1 MKNTTVNI
9 LQSAVNK
16 PVDVSPTATIGV
28 MIPTLNCARLLPAHI
43 ESMQSWLHFVSEIIV
58 VDSHSNDD
66 TVEIIREQL
75 KHPALRVFQHP
86 RGLYQSWNFGISQI
100 TSQYTYISTVGDSIS
115 CAGLEHLCAVA
126 ERFQCDGVISRPRAI
141 KDDGSAIHNAYWPI
155 NDAIISL
162 GISEPVL
169 PEPIELFL
177 FALLHIPNAILGS
190 SASNLYRTA
199 ILQRASFPT
208 DFGTVGDAAWAVS
221 NILDCRFA
229 VTPEIFSTFRDHPK
243 AYPSKEY
250 AVADLYEK
258 SFNLARN
265 TLEQRSSIDAA
276 LRAKAIQMDFERL
289 FCNLGEYLKWRRRL
303 DAERDRKLPWIFKPH
318 AWRFRAER
326 NSFHRRL
333 QEHKKAVIKSSSAV

>member
-1 MKNTTVNI
+1 M
-9 LQSAVNK
+9 
-16 PVDVSPTATIGV
+16 TAPKISV
-28 MIPTLNCARLLPAHI
+28 LIPTLNCARLLPAHI
-43 ESMQSWLHFVSEIIV
+43 ESMQPWLHRVSEIIV
-58 VDSHSNDD
+58 VDSHSNDG
-66 TVEIIREQL
+66 TVGIIRERI
-75 KHPALRVFQHP
+75 KHPTLRILQHP

-100 TSQYTYISTVGDSIS
+100 TSKYTYISTVGDSIS
-115 CAGLEHLCAVA
+115 RAGLEHLCAVA
-126 ERFQCDGVISRPRAI
+126 ERFQCDGVISRPQAI

-162 GISEPVL
+162 GISEPAL
-169 PEPIELFL
+169 PEPMELFL

-199 ILQRASFPT
+199 ILQRAPFPA

-265 TLEQRSSIDAA
+265 ALEQRLALDAA
-276 LRAKAIQMDFERL
+276 LRAKAMQMDFERL

-303 DAERDRKLPWIFKPH
+303 DAERDRKLPWIFKPR

-326 NSFHRRL
+326 NRFYRRL